1 MNPNFI
7 CAYVPQSH
15 ITNIFILKTKSLSL
29 KSIQSFLRETLC
41 LSALVAIIN
50 NMKIIKFGGKSLSNG
65 IGINAVL
72 SIIENKINQKEKF
85 AVIVSARGNA
95 TDELEHILVLAKQG
109 KDYKSRWNEFKE
121 YQALPA
127 PKINFNQEFQL
138 LEKIFEG
145 VQLLEEVSLKV
156 KDLVLAQ
163 GELLSS
169 KMLTY
174 LLNQKGIL
182 SKNIDSRDIL
192 LTDDQFGNARVFEQ
206 ASEKNCQDVFSKI
219 EQNTLPILTGF
230 IAKNEQ
236 GATTTIGRNGSNYS
250 AALFAKFLNAEELQN
265 YTHVDGI
272 YTANPDLVEDARIL
286 DQISFQ
292 EANELASFGASILHA
307 KTIIPLIEKN
317 IALRILNTFN
327 AKSKGT
333 LICKNGQKKGVKSIS
348 VKKGVSLINLEG
360 KGLLG
365 TVGIDARIFNTLGR
379 ESINIGV
386 ISQGSSERGIG
397 FVVDTH
403 DSERAVKSLLKEF
416 APDISNKD
424 VSNITTVNDVSVV
437 SIVGQNLQGFSKSYQ
452 SLVKN
457 NIDILLINNNIS
469 GNNIS
474 LLINNKQVY
483 KAINIIHSQ
492 IFGVAKNINIA
503 IFGKGTVGGSLIEQ
517 ILKSQ
522 EQILRRKET
531 RLNIFAVAGSKK
543 LLLQKDGVDQNWKS
557 KFDDSITTE
566 DSINEVIAYAEKHH
580 LENLIA
586 IDNTASSD
594 FIYHYPLLIENGFDL
609 VSSNKIGN
617 TVDFEFYQ
625 SLRKTLKLHRKE
637 YLYETNVGAGLP
649 LIDTIK
655 LLHDSGENITRI
667 KGVFS
672 GSLSYI
678 FNAFSDSEE
687 SFSAI
692 VKQAMEK
699 GFTEPDPREDL
710 CGNDVARKLLIL
722 ARELDL
728 QNELGEVQI
737 KNLIPENLRG
747 GQVESFLQRIQELD
761 QPFELLKEAQE
772 KDHVLRYIGDL
783 HGDLQ
788 QNKGELDVSLVS
800 IPKNSALG
808 QLSGSNSIFEIYTE
822 SYGELPIV
830 IQGAGAGA
838 AVTARGVFGDLL
850 RIAEK
855 R

>member
-1 MNPNFI
+1 
-7 CAYVPQSH
+7 
-15 ITNIFILKTKSLSL
+15 
-29 KSIQSFLRETLC
+29 
-41 LSALVAIIN
+41 
-50 NMKIIKFGGKSLSNG
+50 MKIIKFGGKSLSNG
-65 IGINAVL
+65 TGIKAVI
-72 SIIENKINQKEKF
+72 SIIENKINNQREF
-85 AVIVSARGNA
+85 AVVVSARGHS
-95 TDELEHILVLAKQG
+95 TDKLENILELAKQG
-109 KDYKSRWNEFKE
+109 KSYKNEWKEFKD
-121 YQALPA
+121 YQVHPS
-127 PKINFNQEFQL
+127 PEINFDEEFQL

-145 VQLLEEVSLKV
+145 VQLLEEISLKV

-163 GELLSS
+163 GELLSA
-169 KMLTY
+169 KMIAH
-174 LLNQKGIL
+174 LLNKKGIKAQ
-182 SKNIDSRDIL
+182 SIDSRDL
-192 LTDDQFGNARVFEQ
+192 LITDDHYGNAHILEAESQ
-206 ASEKNCQDVFSKI
+206 DKCQKLINGLVGH
-219 EQNTLPILTGF
+219 TLPIITGY
-230 IAKNEQ
+230 IAKSEQ
-236 GATTTIGRNGSNYS
+236 GSTTTLGRNGSNYS
-250 AALFAKFLNAEELQN
+250 AALFANFLNAEELQN

-272 YTANPDLVEDARIL
+272 YTANPDLVAEAKIL

-317 IALRILNTFN
+317 ISLRILNTFN
-327 AKSKGT
+327 KKAKGT

-348 VKKGVSLINLEG
+348 VKSGVSLINLEG

-365 TVGIDARIFNTLGR
+365 KIGVDARIFNTLGR
-379 ESINIGV
+379 ENINISV

-397 FVVDTH
+397 FVVNEYDA
-403 DSERAVKSLLKEF
+403 EKAVKSLLKEF
-416 APDISNKD
+416 AFDISNKD
-424 VSNITTVNDVSVV
+424 VSNISTIQNVSVV

-457 NIDILLINNNIS
+457 GIDILLINNNIS

-474 LLINNKQVY
+474 LLIKEHQIH
-483 KAINIIHSQ
+483 KAVNIIHSQ

-503 IFGKGTVGGSLIEQ
+503 IFGKGTVGGSLISQ

-522 EQILRRKET
+522 EQILKRKET
-531 RLNIFAVAGSKK
+531 RLNIFAVAGSQK
-543 LLLQKDGVDQNWKS
+543 LLLQKNGINKNWKTE
-557 KFDDSITTE
+557 FEDSIKTE
-566 DSINEVIAYAEKHH
+566 DSINEVIAYAEKNH

-594 FIYHYPLLIENGFDL
+594 FIYKYPQLIESGFDL
-609 VSSNKIGN
+609 VSSNKIAN

-678 FNAFSDSEE
+678 FNSFSESEE
-687 SFSAI
+687 GFSTI

-737 KNLIPENLRG
+737 RNLIPESLRG
-747 GQVESFLQRIQELD
+747 GQVDNFLQRIEELD
-761 QPFELLKEAQE
+761 QPFKELKEAQE
-772 KDHVLRYIGDL
+772 EDHVLRYVGDL

-800 IPKNSALG
+800 VPKNSALG

-822 SYGELPIV
+822 SYGENPIV

-838 AVTARGVFGDLL
+838 EVTARGVFGDLL

>member
-1 MNPNFI
+1 
-7 CAYVPQSH
+7 
-15 ITNIFILKTKSLSL
+15 
-29 KSIQSFLRETLC
+29 
-41 LSALVAIIN
+41 
-50 NMKIIKFGGKSLSNG
+50 MKIIKFGGKSLSNG
-65 IGINAVL
+65 TGINSVL
-72 SIIENKINQKEKF
+72 NIIEHKIKKKEEF
-85 AVIVSARGNA
+85 VVVVSARGKA
-95 TDELEHILVLAKQG
+95 TDELENLLELAQLDE
-109 KDYKSRWNEFKE
+109 DYKAGWEDFKR
-121 YQALPA
+121 YQLLPA
-127 PKINFNQEFQL
+127 PGIDFSEEFQL

-145 VQLLEEVSLKV
+145 VQLLGDVSPKIY
-156 KDLVLAQ
+156 DLVLAH

-169 KMLTY
+169 KMLCH
-174 LLNQKGIL
+174 LLNRKGIQAQA
-182 SKNIDSRDIL
+182 IDSREIF
-192 LTDDQFGNARVFEQ
+192 LTDDLFGNAHVLEEPSQ
-206 ASEKNCQDVFSKI
+206 QKCQEIIGAIPK
-219 EQNTLPILTGF
+219 ETLPILTGY
-230 IAKNEQ
+230 IGANEQ
-236 GATTTIGRNGSNYS
+236 GQTTTLGRNGSNYS
-250 AALFAKFLNAEELQN
+250 AALFANFLNAEELQN

-317 IALRILNTFN
+317 IHLRILNTFN
-327 AKSKGT
+327 PEGKGT

-348 VKKGVSLINLEG
+348 VKDKLSLINLEG

-365 TVGIDARIFNTLGR
+365 KVGVDARIFTTLGR
-379 ESINIGV
+379 ENISIGV

-397 FVVDTH
+397 LVVSDMDADKATK
-403 DSERAVKSLLKEF
+403 ALMKEF
-416 APDISNKD
+416 ERDIQDKD
-424 VSNITTVNDVSVV
+424 VSSISIINDVSVV
-437 SIVGQNLQGFSKSYQ
+437 SIVGQNLKGFSQAYQ

-457 NIDILLINNNIS
+457 DIEILLINNNIS

-474 LLINNKQVY
+474 LLVDNHQVH

-503 IFGKGTVGGSLIEQ
+503 IFGKGTVGGSLIDQ

-531 RLNIFAVAGSKK
+531 RLNIFAIAGSQQ
-543 LLLQKDGVDQNWKS
+543 LLLNRKGINQEWRTDFSN
-557 KFDDSITTE
+557 SIFTLN
-566 DSINEVIAYAEKHH
+566 SAQEVIEYADSHH

-586 IDNTASSD
+586 IDNTASKE
-594 FIYHYPLLIENGFDL
+594 FIKDYTLLIENGFDL
-609 VSSNKIGN
+609 VSSNKIAN
-617 TVDFEFYQ
+617 TIGFDFYQ
-625 SLRKTLKLHRKE
+625 FLRRKLKQHNKE

-655 LLHDSGENITRI
+655 LLHNSGENITRI

-678 FNAFSDSEE
+678 FNQYSESKEPFSE
-687 SFSAI
+687 I
-692 VKQAMEK
+692 LKRAMDK

-728 QNELGEVQI
+728 ENEIEEIHI

-747 GQVESFLQRIQELD
+747 GLVENFLEKIKELD
-761 QPFELLKEAQE
+761 KPFEHIKAEQE
-772 KDHVLRYIGDL
+772 EGHVLRYVGDL

-788 QNKGELDVSLVS
+788 QNKGELDVRLVS
-800 IPKNSALG
+800 VPKASALG
-808 QLSGSNSIFEIYTE
+808 QLTGSNSIFEIYTE
-822 SYGELPIV
+822 SYGDNPIV

-838 AVTARGVFGDLL
+838 EVTARGVFGDLL

>member
-1 MNPNFI
+1 
-7 CAYVPQSH
+7 
-15 ITNIFILKTKSLSL
+15 
-29 KSIQSFLRETLC
+29 
-41 LSALVAIIN
+41 
-50 NMKIIKFGGKSLSNG
+50 MKIIKFGGKSLSNG
-65 IGINAVL
+65 TGINSVL
-72 SIIENKINQKEKF
+72 NIIEHKIKKNEEF
-85 AVIVSARGNA
+85 VVVVSARGKA
-95 TDELEHILVLAKQG
+95 TDELENLLELAQLDE
-109 KDYKSRWNEFKE
+109 DYKAGWEDFKR
-121 YQALPA
+121 YQLLPA
-127 PKINFNQEFQL
+127 PGIDFSEEFQL

-145 VQLLEEVSLKV
+145 VQLLGDVSPKIY
-156 KDLVLAQ
+156 DLVLAH

-169 KMLTY
+169 KMLCH
-174 LLNQKGIL
+174 LLNRKGIQAQA
-182 SKNIDSRDIL
+182 IDSREIF
-192 LTDDQFGNARVFEQ
+192 LTDDLFGNAHVLEEPSQ
-206 ASEKNCQDVFSKI
+206 QKCQEIIGAITK
-219 EQNTLPILTGF
+219 ETLPILTGY
-230 IAKNEQ
+230 IGANEQ
-236 GATTTIGRNGSNYS
+236 GQTTTLGRNGSNYS
-250 AALFAKFLNAEELQN
+250 AALLANFLNAEELQN

-317 IALRILNTFN
+317 IHLRILNTFN
-327 AKSKGT
+327 PEGKGT

-348 VKKGVSLINLEG
+348 VKDKLSLINLEG

-365 TVGIDARIFNTLGR
+365 KVGVDARIFTTLGR
-379 ESINIGV
+379 ENISIGV

-397 FVVDTH
+397 LVVSDMDADKATK
-403 DSERAVKSLLKEF
+403 ALMKEF
-416 APDISNKD
+416 ERDIQDKD
-424 VSNITTVNDVSVV
+424 VSSISIINDVSVV
-437 SIVGQNLQGFSKSYQ
+437 SIVGQNLKGFSQAYQ

-457 NIDILLINNNIS
+457 DIEILLINNNIS

-474 LLINNKQVY
+474 LLIDNHQVH

-503 IFGKGTVGGSLIEQ
+503 IFGKGTVGGSLIDQ

-531 RLNIFAVAGSKK
+531 RLNIFAIAGSQQ
-543 LLLQKDGVDQNWKS
+543 LLLNRKGINQEWRTDFSN
-557 KFDDSITTE
+557 SIFTLN
-566 DSINEVIAYAEKHH
+566 SAQEVIEYADSHH

-586 IDNTASSD
+586 IDNTASKE
-594 FIYHYPLLIENGFDL
+594 FIKDYTLLIENGFDL
-609 VSSNKIGN
+609 VSSNKIAN
-617 TVDFEFYQ
+617 TIGFDFYQ
-625 SLRKTLKLHRKE
+625 FLRRKLKQHNKE

-655 LLHDSGENITRI
+655 LLHNSGENITRI

-672 GSLSYI
+672 GSLSYM
-678 FNAFSDSEE
+678 FNQYSESKEPFSE
-687 SFSAI
+687 I
-692 VKQAMEK
+692 LKRAMDK

-728 QNELGEVQI
+728 ENEIEEIHI

-747 GQVESFLQRIQELD
+747 GLVENFLEKIKELD
-761 QPFELLKEAQE
+761 KPFEHIKAEQE
-772 KDHVLRYIGDL
+772 EGHVLRYVGDL

-788 QNKGELDVSLVS
+788 QNKGELDVRLVS
-800 IPKNSALG
+800 VPKASALG
-808 QLSGSNSIFEIYTE
+808 QLTGSNSIFEIYTE
-822 SYGELPIV
+822 SYGDNPIV

-838 AVTARGVFGDLL
+838 EVTARGVFGDLL